1 MLTTLTEIA
10 NRGNST
16 NYRTMR
22 SNESQHQIGISVESL
37 PRAIRDAVQLCIQL
51 EICYLWVDALCILQ
65 DHDAA
70 EWSEEAE
77 NMDKICGFAAFTL
90 AISSSV
96 DSNDGSLDQQQQ
108 QQQSPDVSA
117 SIQATMAHHR
127 LQLAPKSLQE
137 VKRRCPLDTRGWA
150 FQEERLSPR
159 MVHFTSI
166 GVFWTCLSGHRSE
179 LDTDLLPNKR
189 GQPWS
194 YFQDFSSPEYQD
206 FGDGTIM
213 GKGIN
218 QMWSQ
223 EIEAYSVRDFTKRQD
238 RLPALSGL
246 ARKYL
251 SEIQSGEL
259 DVQYLAG
266 HWSNSIHNELLW
278 VLGNQD
284 QNQMEPKN
292 VSRLSIAPSW
302 SWVSV
307 PPEAGVRFPRR
318 YGRSMCTL
326 VKAETSSVD
335 SMRISV
341 RGKLRPLL
349 LNEQLTTWPQEES
362 WDEFGYPAFPRATSS
377 SYVVETSGRKI
388 LLIRNVAFP
397 IIIEIDY
404 ELPQLER
411 CFCLEINTNGFL
423 LLEQGDVEG
432 SFRRVGCAAWHEDR
446 IFFSSYATN
455 PVNLA

>member
-1 MLTTLTEIA
+1 MRNNEI
-10 NRGNST
+10 
-16 NYRTMR
+16 
-22 SNESQHQIGISVESL
+22 QHQIGISIEHL
-37 PRAIRDAVQLCIQL
+37 PHTIRDAVRLCSQLK
-51 EICYLWVDALCILQ
+51 ICYLWVDALCILQ

-77 NMDKICGFAAFTL
+77 NMDKIYGFAAFTL
-90 AISSSV
+90 AVTSSA
-96 DSNDGSLDQQQQ
+96 DSNDGFLNME
-108 QQQSPDVSA
+108 QQQSPDVCA
-117 SIQATMAHHR
+117 SVYATMAHHR

-137 VKRRCPLDTRGWA
+137 VKRRSPLDTRGWA

-159 MVHFTSI
+159 IVHFTSF

-194 YFQDFSSPEYQD
+194 YFQDFSSPEYED

-213 GKGIN
+213 VKGIN

-223 EIEAYSVRDFTKRQD
+223 VIEAYSVREFTKRQD

-251 SEIQSGEL
+251 TEIQTEEQ

-266 HWSNSIHNELLW
+266 HWSNSLHSELLW
-278 VLGNQD
+278 ILASQVQGKWD
-284 QNQMEPKN
+284 REK
-292 VSRLSIAPSW
+292 VTRLDFAPSW

-307 PPEAGVRFPRR
+307 PPEAGVRFPRS

-326 VKAETSSVD
+326 FNVEISNNGST
-335 SMRISV
+335 RICV

-349 LNEQLTTWPQEES
+349 LTELLASWPQEAVRDES
-362 WDEFGYPAFPRATSS
+362 GYPAFPRAKPS
-377 SYVVETSGRKI
+377 SYAVDKNRQKV
-388 LLIRNVAFP
+388 LLIRNIASP
-397 IIIEIDY
+397 ILIEIDY

-411 CFCLEINTNGFL
+411 CFCLEINRNGFL
-423 LLEQGDVEG
+423 LLEHCDEG
-432 SFRRVGCAAWHEDR
+432 NSFRRIGCAPWHEDR
-446 IFFSSYATN
+446 SFFSEYDASLVT
-455 PVNLA
+455 LA